1 MREALP
7 EEEEMDD
14 VMYALWMVFGI
25 RSFRGKQEE
34 IVNSVLAG
42 HDTFV
47 LMPTGGGKSLCYQV
61 NTVLG
66 IMCLGTNEGVC
77 FMCMQLPAVLS
88 KGMTVVVS
96 PLLSLVQDQVRT
108 LVLLPSGGVPATYL
122 SSHQT
127 EIEKRNVY
135 KCEGLWWITG
145 CERLVYLLGRL
156 RKERSSASCSM
167 SRPSS

>member
-47 LMPTGGGKSLCYQV
+47 LMPTGGKSLCYQV

-66 IMCLGTNEGVC
+66 IM
-77 FMCMQLPAVLS
+77 
-88 KGMTVVVS
+88 
-96 PLLSLVQDQVRT
+96 
-108 LVLLPSGGVPATYL
+108 SGN
-122 SSHQT
+122 Q
-127 EIEKRNVY
+127 
-135 KCEGLWWITG
+135 
-145 CERLVYLLGRL
+145 
-156 RKERSSASCSM
+156 
-167 SRPSS
+167 